1 MSRQIDLV
9 SEDLS
14 DDEQGN
20 NAPAKQKKPVL
31 PKHEYTEVEC
41 RYQLTQLNH
50 PSKWPPTVM
59 TEDIFS
65 TACKLGRDGVN
76 PHKLRMEKD
85 VSLAD
90 VEALFGQEKD
100 RNGFLLAERLP
111 PSLRKEVESLYC
123 QCYQKPH
130 PTTHIGKELAMGW
143 TLQSKGHQVNW
154 AGFAA
159 ETNLD
164 QRRSYARRAKLWL
177 TRLAEIL
184 QLPLHEVAQREGFT
198 KYLEVKDEKPRG
210 VQLFCDMQQEGHGSG
225 ETKTSVQRVVR
236 HSGGVQFSDAIYD
249 PCRPHSLMIFFCTPV
264 YFQCSVVFQS
274 VLCCI
279 FSNTL

>member
-1 MSRQIDLV
+1 MSRHINLV
-9 SEDLS
+9 SEDHS
-14 DDEQGN
+14 DDEHGN
-20 NAPAKQKKPVL
+20 SAPTKLKKLVL
-31 PKHEYTEVEC
+31 PKWKYTEVEC

-50 PSKWPPTVM
+50 PSKRPPTVM

-65 TACKLGRDGVN
+65 AACKLGRDGVN
-76 PHKLRMEKD
+76 PHRLRMEKD

-90 VEALFGQEKD
+90 VEALFGQEKGQ
-100 RNGFLLAERLP
+100 NGFLLAERLP

-130 PTTHIGKELAMGW
+130 PSTHIGKELAMGW

-154 AGFAA
+154 AGFAT

-184 QLPLHEVAQREGFT
+184 QQPLYEVAQMEGFA
-198 KYLEVKDEKPRG
+198 KYLEVKDDKPR
-210 VQLFCDMQQEGHGSG
+210 VIPLFNDMQQEGHCSG
-225 ETKTSVQRVVR
+225 ETKASVQRIVP
-236 HSGGVQFSDAIYD
+236 HSGGLQVSEAMYD
-249 PCRPHSLMIFFCTPV
+249 PCRPHSQNFFSCIPQ
-264 YFQCSVVFQS
+264 YF
-274 VLCCI
+274 
-279 FSNTL
+279 